1 MSDRRPVVGP
11 LASTADV
18 RAIRAWLD
26 AHTRDL
32 AEAPLWREFRD
43 NPSIRDRLRLLL
55 LWVERKPSQRGRGI
69 RVGHPANPA
78 RLRATLM
85 VAYLRGV
92 FTSDDLEPIDVIW
105 SWVDISA
112 LALEVDPD
120 GEDGWACFRDPD
132 VARPSLRAAIARG
145 DLDIPKAPP
154 ALREQIDGFLA
165 GLAGVS
171 Q

>member
-1 MSDRRPVVGP
+1 MSDRRPVEDA

-26 AHTRDL
+26 AHARDL

-55 LWVERKPSQRGRGI
+55 SWIERKPSQRGRGI
-69 RVGHPANPA
+69 RVGHPSSPA
-78 RLRATLM
+78 RLRAAVI

-92 FTSDDLEPIDVIW
+92 FSRADLDPACRTW
-105 SWVDISA
+105 SWSDICA
-112 LALEVDPD
+112 LAMEVDPD
-120 GEDGWACFRDPD
+120 GQDGWASFRDPD
-132 VARPSLRAAIARG
+132 VARSALRASIARG
-145 DLDIPKAPP
+145 DLDIPEAPVD
-154 ALREQIDGFLA
+154 LQERLNGFLA
-165 GLAGVS
+165 GLADVS